1 MGTLILEAQKNPKH
15 AKNIM
20 SNNIAIIE
28 NLRKT
33 TKEYFFDKKYNK
45 MVSKL
50 KRI

>member
-1 MGTLILEAQKNPKH
+1 MGSLIVDESKTTKNDKNTLY
-15 AKNIM
+15 
-20 SNNIAIIE
+20 NNLAIIE
-28 NLRKT
+28 NLKKT